1 MAVVIPI
8 RFAGSDPRRRDRI
21 VRVLQDHG
29 MDVRRGA
36 VEGLGELYL
45 LRASAGLGARGMI
58 IDLLERHVPRWQAA
72 ASSTGPTSRARASAA

>member
-8 RFAGSDPRRRDRI
+8 RFASADPERRDRI

-29 MDVRRGA
+29 IDVRRTA

-45 LRASAGLGARGMI
+45 LRANAGLASRGMI
-58 IDLLERHVPRWQAA
+58 MDLLERHVPGWQGAVEFYW
-72 ASSTGPTSRARASAA
+72 PE